1 MRRGGLLR
9 GKIRVLAM
17 WVIGPLYSNLTKPV
31 LVLRMVVRN
40 FFSPR
45 ADSSGDRAS
54 TAHGLER
61 CRIVYINLASRP
73 DRKTQ
78 IEEEFRLLGVG
89 DYERFD
95 AVARERGITGCNLS
109 HAAVL
114 STENYPEE
122 LLMVCEDDAKFL
134 VSRDELD
141 HAIESF
147 FSKEWLDVLCL
158 GNFVENKVIRIDE
171 DFAVSNNIQTASCY
185 LVRRK
190 HLALISSVFLKS
202 AQRLERGSPVWLYAL
217 DIAWKSLQRWRLT
230 FAVPLK
236 TMVVQR
242 PSFSDIQQRD
252 VDYFPDGS
260 FST

>member
-1 MRRGGLLR
+1 
-9 GKIRVLAM
+9 M
-17 WVIGPLYSNLTKPV
+17 WLIGPFYSNITKPV
-31 LVLRMVVRN
+31 LVLRMVVRK
-40 FFSPR
+40 FFSVW
-45 ADSSGDRAS
+45 ADRPGDRTS

-78 IEEEFRLLGVG
+78 IEKEFRLLGVRN
-89 DYERFD
+89 YERFD
-95 AVARERGITGCNLS
+95 AIARDRGITGCNLS

-114 STENYPEE
+114 STENFLDE
-122 LLMVCEDDAKFL
+122 LVMVCEDDAKFL
-134 VSRDELD
+134 VSREDID
-141 HAIESF
+141 QAIELF

-158 GNFVENKVIRIDE
+158 GNVVENKAIRIDE
-171 DFAVSNNIQTASCY
+171 HFAISNNVQTTSCY

-202 AQRLERGSPVWLYAL
+202 AHKLERGSPVWLYAS

-242 PSFSDIQQRD
+242 PSFSDIQQRE
-252 VDYFPDGS
+252 VDYFADDS
-260 FST
+260 SSI